1 MLGQLV
7 IFYLVNFCKILIS
20 KTTKELFCDPN
31 SLLLFGKEKSPNCN
45 TDFLTQFFSFW
56 GNFHQ
61 FFFFTKMEPINFES
75 IFGMMANDPEKA
87 QHEAKPV
94 TYALNTSK

>member
-1 MLGQLV
+1 VTQIPYCYLEKKNHQIATQIFLHSFLV
-7 IFYLVNFCKILIS
+7 FGEIFTS
-20 KTTKELFCDPN
+20 
-31 SLLLFGKEKSPNCN
+31 
-45 TDFLTQFFSFW
+45 
-56 GNFHQ
+56 
-61 FFFFTKMEPINFES
+61 FFFTKMEPINFES

>member
-1 MLGQLV
+1 MVGQLV
-7 IFYLVNFCKILIS
+7 IFYLVNSCKILIS
-20 KTTKELFCDPN
+20 KTTKELFCDQIPYCYFT
-31 SLLLFGKEKSPNCN
+31 S
-45 TDFLTQFFSFW
+45 
-56 GNFHQ
+56 
-61 FFFFTKMEPINFES
+61 FFFTKMEPINFES

>member
-1 MLGQLV
+1 
-7 IFYLVNFCKILIS
+7 
-20 KTTKELFCDPN
+20 
-31 SLLLFGKEKSPNCN
+31 LLFGKEKSPNFN
-45 TDFLTQFFSFW
+45 TDFLTQFLVFGEIFTSL
-56 GNFHQ
+56 
-61 FFFFTKMEPINFES
+61 FFTNMEPINFES